1 MFHTVKVKV
10 LLCSLWTII
19 NFYPYKKK
27 ERKAVTYLH
36 ISILMMHFYANQIHI
51 LTTVRYFSF
60 NVTFNLTF
68 LSKAM
73 GN

>member
-1 MFHTVKVKV
+1 MLVMDNNK
-10 LLCSLWTII
+10 LLSIQE
-19 NFYPYKKK
+19 KRK
-27 ERKAVTYLH
+27 KAVTYLH
-36 ISILMMHFYANQIHI
+36 VSILMMHFYANQIHI

-60 NVTFNLTF
+60 KVTFNLTF